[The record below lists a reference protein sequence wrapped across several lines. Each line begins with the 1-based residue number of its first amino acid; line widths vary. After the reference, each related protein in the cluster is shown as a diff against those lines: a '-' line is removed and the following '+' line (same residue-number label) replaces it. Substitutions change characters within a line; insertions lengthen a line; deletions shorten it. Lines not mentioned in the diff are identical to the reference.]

1 MQALRSRLAFNR
13 KHLNAYEKFK
23 NGGSPNPLLL
33 LLCAPHGKVPEW
45 PNGTDSKSVVLAI
58 VPRVRIPVFPPYI
71 EKPRNSMNYGAF
83 SCLLKIQAAWPG
95 LPANQRVLMLSSYL
109 SAISW
114 QAPSAWRFSRYKQS
128 MQCPDQ
134 RFVRLLLFCQYR
146 AVAALGFGL
155 IERGIR
161 ALHDDLGVVL
171 RAGNHDRHTNAHGDA
186 TEGRVV
192 VRHGQVSN
200 CFD

>member
-1 MQALRSRLAFNR
+1 MRAAREGAGVAERDGFEIRCTSDSTQGSNPCLPAIYR
-13 KHLNAYEKFK
+13 KA
-23 NGGSPNPLLL
+23 
-33 LLCAPHGKVPEW
+33 
-45 PNGTDSKSVVLAI
+45 
-58 VPRVRIPVFPPYI
+58 
-71 EKPRNSMNYGAF
+71 RNSMNYGAF